1 MAEMREALSALR
13 NEMQANGIDAW
24 IVPTT
29 DFHGSEYVNDYFKCR
44 EYLSGFTG
52 SAGTLAVTQDA
63 AALWTD
69 GRYFLQAE
77 AQLAG
82 SGITLMR
89 EGIDGVPKLPAW
101 LKAHL
106 PAEGAGRTVGF
117 DGRVVDL
124 KLGRELAASFPLRWE
139 LDLSDQVWAQRP
151 PLAASAIHALPQ
163 EVTGE
168 SAASKLGRIRRA
180 MREAGA
186 DYHLITSLEE
196 IAWIWNLRASD
207 VTHTPVFYAF
217 MLLTPQETRVYLL
230 NETQEAAALFR
241 AALQEGGA
249 ARTHTLSDVT
259 TDGSECADTAAAGG
273 WRAFLRRGRRREL
286 RAFAPAAKI
295 CACSRIL
302 ISLRT

>member
-1 MAEMREALSALR
+1 M
-13 NEMQANGIDAW
+13 
-24 IVPTT
+24 
-29 DFHGSEYVNDYFKCR
+29 
-44 EYLSGFTG
+44 
-52 SAGTLAVTQDA
+52 
-63 AALWTD
+63 
-69 GRYFLQAE
+69 QAE

-89 EGIDGVPKLPAW
+89 EGTEGVPQLPAW

-151 PLAASAIHALPQ
+151 PLAASAIYALPW

-230 NETQEAAALFR
+230 NETQEAAKLFH

-249 ARTHTLSDVT
+249 ARAHTLIRRD
-259 TDGSECADTAAAGG
+259 DGWQRMRRHCCRGG
-273 WRAFLRRGRRREL
+273 WRAFLYRGRRRSCGRL
-286 RAFAPAAKI
+286 RLQRKSARAPVF
-295 CACSRIL
+295 
-302 ISLRT
+302 